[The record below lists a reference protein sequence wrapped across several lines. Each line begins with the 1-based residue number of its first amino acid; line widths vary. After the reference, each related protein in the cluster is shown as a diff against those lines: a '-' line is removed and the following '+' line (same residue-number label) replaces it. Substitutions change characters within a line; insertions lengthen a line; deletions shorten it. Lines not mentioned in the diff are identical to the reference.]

1 MDSTVFTHQ
10 GRIEMR
16 VGCFEEQRMLSGST
30 GHQDGGQ
37 RATQGWGI
45 GGFGMG
51 DTSLAMTL
59 EVSG

>member
-10 GRIEMR
+10 GQVKVR
-16 VGCFEEQRMLSGST
+16 VGCFDEQKMLSGST
-30 GHQDGGQ
+30 GDQDGGQ

-45 GGFGMG
+45 GGFGKG